1 MMIAADVRTETSR
14 LLAELIRIDTSNPPG
29 NETAA
34 AEHLAAYLADAGVK
48 SELVGREPHRASLIA
63 RLPGT
68 GDGPS
73 LMLLGHTDVVGAD
86 ADEWSVP
93 PFSGLERDGFVW
105 GRGALD
111 MKGQVAAE
119 AVAVATLAREGWRGA
134 GDLILCAVADEE
146 VGDDW
151 GLSWLVQEHPD
162 LVRADYVLNEGG
174 GERIEHRGRVAYTVG
189 VGEKRCAAF
198 AVTVHGKSGHA
209 STPGAADNALVKLG
223 PVIDRIQ
230 RMPRPTAE
238 LAALADF
245 LAAVGEDGADPAEL
259 VSRCRSEN
267 PLLAAAVEP
276 MLGATIAPTISE
288 ASTAVNIIPGR
299 ARLVCDCRILPEM
312 THAEIEGAARAALAG
327 VDFEFEFVENVGG
340 KLSTVGDP
348 RADGQPRFHRQPLH
362 ARGVRLGRLRL
373 HADADGSAPRR
384 GARPLGRRAG
394 GNGRPRAG
402 GPLLP
407 ARCPHDGGGRM
418 SPPTVRLGGMALRNG
433 ILVHS
438 LAHWAAAV
446 RTEDGEIR
454 LASGKKPDMPDAVM
468 RTPLLRG
475 VARMAEAAWL
485 LPVVRRRLPDA
496 RLPVEGPG
504 MGAALAGSAILAQ
517 AVRRS
522 RLHPVVGE
530 SLAAAAALA
539 PALMALRGSEVAGYH
554 GAEHKAIGAYE
565 KGTDA
570 VDATKEHERC
580 GSHMV
585 GPIVVLTAAGNALAS
600 RLPESR
606 RGPARLVVG
615 VAALGAATEAF
626 GWMGRHSDHPVARA
640 LRRPGFELQRV
651 AATREP
657 SAAELEVA
665 EAALGEVLR
674 LEGVPQT

>member
-1 MMIAADVRTETSR
+1 MIAADVRTETSR

-34 AEHLAAYLADAGVK
+34 AEHLAAYLAEAGVK

-146 VGDDW
+146 VGEDW

-230 RMPRPTAE
+230 RMPRPTAK

-259 VSRCRSEN
+259 VGRCRN
-267 PLLAAAVEP
+267 
-276 MLGATIAPTISE
+276 
-288 ASTAVNIIPGR
+288 
-299 ARLVCDCRILPEM
+299 
-312 THAEIEGAARAALAG
+312 
-327 VDFEFEFVENVGG
+327 
-340 KLSTVGDP
+340 
-348 RADGQPRFHRQPLH
+348 
-362 ARGVRLGRLRL
+362 RLRPCRTC
-373 HADADGSAPRR
+373 AFGPPVGNRR
-384 GARPLGRRAG
+384 RSPASDRVE
-394 GNGRPRAG
+394 RPRHRA
-402 GPLLP
+402 
-407 ARCPHDGGGRM
+407 
-418 SPPTVRLGGMALRNG
+418 
-433 ILVHS
+433 
-438 LAHWAAAV
+438 
-446 RTEDGEIR
+446 
-454 LASGKKPDMPDAVM
+454 
-468 RTPLLRG
+468 
-475 VARMAEAAWL
+475 
-485 LPVVRRRLPDA
+485 
-496 RLPVEGPG
+496 
-504 MGAALAGSAILAQ
+504 
-517 AVRRS
+517 RS
-522 RLHPVVGE
+522 RLRPCRRCGHFARPRRNNGSV
-530 SLAAAAALA
+530 A
-539 PALMALRGSEVAGYH
+539 PAHQL
-554 GAEHKAIGAYE
+554 
-565 KGTDA
+565 
-570 VDATKEHERC
+570 
-580 GSHMV
+580 
-585 GPIVVLTAAGNALAS
+585 
-600 RLPESR
+600 
-606 RGPARLVVG
+606 
-615 VAALGAATEAF
+615 
-626 GWMGRHSDHPVARA
+626 
-640 LRRPGFELQRV
+640 
-651 AATREP
+651 
-657 SAAELEVA
+657 
-665 EAALGEVLR
+665 
-674 LEGVPQT
+674 

>member
-1 MMIAADVRTETSR
+1 
-14 LLAELIRIDTSNPPG
+14 
-29 NETAA
+29 
-34 AEHLAAYLADAGVK
+34 
-48 SELVGREPHRASLIA
+48 
-63 RLPGT
+63 
-68 GDGPS
+68 
-73 LMLLGHTDVVGAD
+73 
-86 ADEWSVP
+86 
-93 PFSGLERDGFVW
+93 
-105 GRGALD
+105 
-111 MKGQVAAE
+111 
-119 AVAVATLAREGWRGA
+119 
-134 GDLILCAVADEE
+134 
-146 VGDDW
+146 
-151 GLSWLVQEHPD
+151 
-162 LVRADYVLNEGG
+162 
-174 GERIEHRGRVAYTVG
+174 
-189 VGEKRCAAF
+189 
-198 AVTVHGKSGHA
+198 
-209 STPGAADNALVKLG
+209 
-223 PVIDRIQ
+223 
-230 RMPRPTAE
+230 
-238 LAALADF
+238 
-245 LAAVGEDGADPAEL
+245 
-259 VSRCRSEN
+259 
-267 PLLAAAVEP
+267 
-276 MLGATIAPTISE
+276 
-288 ASTAVNIIPGR
+288 
-299 ARLVCDCRILPEM
+299 
-312 THAEIEGAARAALAG
+312 
-327 VDFEFEFVENVGG
+327 
-340 KLSTVGDP
+340 
-348 RADGQPRFHRQPLH
+348 
-362 ARGVRLGRLRL
+362 
-373 HADADGSAPRR
+373 
-384 GARPLGRRAG
+384 
-394 GNGRPRAG
+394 
-402 GPLLP
+402 
-407 ARCPHDGGGRM
+407 M

-626 GWMGRHSDHPVARA
+626 GWMGRHSDHPVARV

>member
-34 AEHLAAYLADAGVK
+34 AEHLAAYLAEAGVK

-259 VSRCRSEN
+259 VGRCRSEN

-312 THAEIEGAARAALAG
+312 TRRRDRGGRANRPGRDRLRVRVRRERRRHALARGHAAL
-327 VDFEFEFVENVGG
+327 
-340 KLSTVGDP
+340 
-348 RADGQPRFHRQPLH
+348 
-362 ARGVRLGRLRL
+362 
-373 HADADGSAPRR
+373 
-384 GARPLGRRAG
+384 
-394 GNGRPRAG
+394 
-402 GPLLP
+402 
-407 ARCPHDGGGRM
+407 
-418 SPPTVRLGGMALRNG
+418 
-433 ILVHS
+433 
-438 LAHWAAAV
+438 
-446 RTEDGEIR
+446 
-454 LASGKKPDMPDAVM
+454 
-468 RTPLLRG
+468 
-475 VARMAEAAWL
+475 
-485 LPVVRRRLPDA
+485 
-496 RLPVEGPG
+496 
-504 MGAALAGSAILAQ
+504 
-517 AVRRS
+517 S
-522 RLHPVVGE
+522 RL
-530 SLAAAAALA
+530 
-539 PALMALRGSEVAGYH
+539 
-554 GAEHKAIGAYE
+554 
-565 KGTDA
+565 
-570 VDATKEHERC
+570 
-580 GSHMV
+580 
-585 GPIVVLTAAGNALAS
+585 
-600 RLPESR
+600 
-606 RGPARLVVG
+606 
-615 VAALGAATEAF
+615 
-626 GWMGRHSDHPVARA
+626 
-640 LRRPGFELQRV
+640 
-651 AATREP
+651 
-657 SAAELEVA
+657 
-665 EAALGEVLR
+665 
-674 LEGVPQT
+674 

>member
-34 AEHLAAYLADAGVK
+34 AEHLAAYLAEAGVK

-68 GDGPS
+68 DDGPS

-245 LAAVGEDGADPAEL
+245 LAAVGEDGADPADL
-259 VSRCRSEN
+259 VGRCRSEN

-312 THAEIEGAARAALAG
+312 THAEIEGAVRAALAG
-327 VDFEFEFVENVGG
+327 IDFEFEFVENVGG
-340 KLSTVGDP
+340 TLSPVGTP
-348 RADGQPRFHRQPLH
+348 LYRAFEEFAPQIEAGATLAPMVNPGFTDSHYMREAF
-362 ARGVRLGRLRL
+362 
-373 HADADGSAPRR
+373 GSVAYGFMPMRMD
-384 GARPLGRRAG
+384 
-394 GNGRPRAG
+394 
-402 GPLLP
+402 PLL
-407 ARCPHDGGGRM
+407 AG
-418 SPPTVRLGGMALRNG
+418 V
-433 ILVHS
+433 LVHS
-438 LAHWAAAV
+438 ADERAAV
-446 RTEDGEIR
+446 DDLE
-454 LASGKKPDMPDAVM
+454 LAV
-468 RTPLLRG
+468 RCFLH
-475 VARMAEAAWL
+475 VART
-485 LPVVRRRLPDA
+485 
-496 RLPVEGPG
+496 
-504 MGAALAGSAILAQ
+504 
-517 AVRRS
+517 
-522 RLHPVVGE
+522 VGE
-530 SLAAAAALA
+530 
-539 PALMALRGSEVAGYH
+539 AG
-554 GAEHKAIGAYE
+554 
-565 KGTDA
+565 
-570 VDATKEHERC
+570 
-580 GSHMV
+580 
-585 GPIVVLTAAGNALAS
+585 
-600 RLPESR
+600 
-606 RGPARLVVG
+606 
-615 VAALGAATEAF
+615 
-626 GWMGRHSDHPVARA
+626 
-640 LRRPGFELQRV
+640 
-651 AATREP
+651 
-657 SAAELEVA
+657 
-665 EAALGEVLR
+665 
-674 LEGVPQT
+674 